1 MSIFKFGTL
10 KLMPNATF
18 YILSVFLSVDKI
30 SINLN
35 SRQMKKTHFIEFDKF
50 IGFPHHASITMIETE
65 WKIRYPYPYNKKKT
79 GGGLFSA
86 ASSVPPFQSRR
97 FSARRFRARRFSAR
111 RFSAA
116 VSVPSLKGD
125 VSVPHIFLS

>member
-50 IGFPHHASITMIETE
+50 IEIPHHVD
-65 WKIRYPYPYNKKKT
+65 
-79 GGGLFSA
+79 G
-86 ASSVPPFQSRR
+86 
-97 FSARRFRARRFSAR
+97 
-111 RFSAA
+111 
-116 VSVPSLKGD
+116 
-125 VSVPHIFLS
+125 